1 MLPFDPAEIEHLL
14 AATSTAA
21 GAAGATGLRALR
33 WRDWRGKRSA
43 QHKQARALYLEV
55 LGNLLLC
62 RIGLGTHP
70 PQLIVASREWRRPGT
85 LGLLAE
91 LHAAGELAR
100 HAPPQRLALGPHRHP
115 AGRPLRA
122 RWVAARLPARPAKA
136 RRQLIDP
143 GRLFSPPAH
152 RCEDGAT
159 DGCRSP
165 VRLPALGWP
174 LFVRTDDRRRP
185 AAVGVGA
192 TRPVTEGP
200 LDVDDQVVNHEHRPH
215 QTSPDPPTDDGWSH
229 HETRSSPLAGHRHQS
244 RGIVTNRGAFASL
257 MRTQVS

>member
-70 PQLIVASREWRRPGT
+70 PQLIVASSEWRRPGT

-91 LHAAGELAR
+91 LLDPRQVGL
-100 HAPPQRLALGPHRHP
+100 
-115 AGRPLRA
+115 
-122 RWVAARLPARPAKA
+122 VAAAYTLLEAYVTLFRLPWTE
-136 RRQLIDP
+136 L
-143 GRLFSPPAH
+143 L
-152 RCEDGAT
+152 
-159 DGCRSP
+159 P
-165 VRLPALGWP
+165 VRLSGNDVVVVGQVAERFAEAELVLRHSLLGP
-174 LFVRTDDRRRP
+174 KGQ
-185 AAVGVGA
+185 AAMEKTLAETMARITPPESSRA
-192 TRPVTEGP
+192 TR
-200 LDVDDQVVNHEHRPH
+200 LRNA
-215 QTSPDPPTDDGWSH
+215 W
-229 HETRSSPLAGHRHQS
+229 RSVPIGTQLAVLFGLAGWRL
-244 RGIVTNRGAFASL
+244 ASL
-257 MRTQVS
+257 LGRRKPGGS